1 MESQIV
7 LFKNAAVFQAD
18 QQCILHE
25 VNLEIKAGS
34 FNYLIGRTGS
44 GKSSLLK
51 TIYAAL
57 PLLKGEGTVA
67 GFSLNEVNRK
77 TIPMLRR
84 QLGIVFQELNLLSDR
99 NAEANLLF
107 VLRATGWTNKKKMKE
122 RIEEVL
128 EAVQLPGFQHK
139 MPHELS
145 GGERQRLAIARAILN
160 NPKLLIAD
168 EPTGNL
174 DPDTAD
180 HIVEL
185 IKQLAVSY
193 DTAVLFATHDYRLI
207 ERFPARIIR
216 CSRGR
221 VLDEENFVV

>member
-1 MESQIV
+1 
-7 LFKNAAVFQAD
+7 
-18 QQCILHE
+18 
-25 VNLEIKAGS
+25 
-34 FNYLIGRTGS
+34 
-44 GKSSLLK
+44 
-51 TIYAAL
+51 
-57 PLLKGEGTVA
+57 
-67 GFSLNEVNRK
+67 
-77 TIPMLRR
+77 MLRR

-107 VLRATGWTNKKKMKE
+107 VLKATGWSGKKKMKE

-128 EAVQLPGFQHK
+128 EAVQLPGYQHK

-160 NPKLLIAD
+160 NPQLLIAD

-185 IKQLAVSY
+185 IKHLAVTY
-193 DTAVLFATHDYRLI
+193 NTAVLFATHDYRLI

>member
-1 MESQIV
+1 
-7 LFKNAAVFQAD
+7 
-18 QQCILHE
+18 
-25 VNLEIKAGS
+25 
-34 FNYLIGRTGS
+34 
-44 GKSSLLK
+44 
-51 TIYAAL
+51 
-57 PLLKGEGTVA
+57 
-67 GFSLNEVNRK
+67 
-77 TIPMLRR
+77 
-84 QLGIVFQELNLLSDR
+84 
-99 NAEANLLF
+99 
-107 VLRATGWTNKKKMKE
+107 
-122 RIEEVL
+122 
-128 EAVQLPGFQHK
+128 